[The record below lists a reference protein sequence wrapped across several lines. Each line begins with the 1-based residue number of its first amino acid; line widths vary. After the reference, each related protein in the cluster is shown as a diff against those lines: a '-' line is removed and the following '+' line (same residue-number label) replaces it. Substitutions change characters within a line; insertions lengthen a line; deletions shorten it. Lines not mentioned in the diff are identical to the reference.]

1 MDAPRPYTLIAEL
14 THRCPLRCPYCSN
27 PLDLD
32 AHRAELTTEEW
43 SRVFEDAAKLGVM
56 QLHLTGGEPLAR
68 KDLEALVAKA
78 RALDLYVNLIT
89 SGVPLRRERLEA
101 IARAGLDALQLSVQD
116 IDAARSNAI
125 AGYECF
131 DEKMQVAAWAR
142 ELDLPLT
149 LNVVLHRD
157 NIDRVAEVVA
167 LGERLGAHRVEL
179 ANVQYLGWALPNR
192 AALLPSEAQITRAR
206 EVAAMEKK
214 RVEGKIEL
222 LFVLPDHYATYPRAC
237 MDGWARR
244 FIHMVPDGTVLPCH
258 AAMSL
263 PGLTFE
269 SVRARPLAEI
279 WAGSSGLD
287 AFRGNDWMEEPCKTC
302 SRKEVDFGGCRCQAF
317 ALTGDARAT
326 DPACSL
332 SPRHGLIED
341 ARLVAARP
349 LEAPPTERA
358 ERGKRGEGERRY
370 LYRGGRA

>member
-14 THRCPLRCPYCSN
+14 THRCALRCPYCSN

-43 SRVFEDAAKLGVM
+43 CRTFEDAAALGVM

-68 KDLEALVAKA
+68 KDVEALVGKA

-89 SGVPLRRERLEA
+89 SGVPLKRERLEA
-101 IARAGLDALQLSVQD
+101 IARAGLDAIQLSVQD
-116 IDAARSNAI
+116 VDAARSDRI

-131 DEKMQVAAWAR
+131 AEKMQVAAWAR

-157 NIDRVAEVVA
+157 NIDRVLEIVA

-192 AALLPSEAQITRAR
+192 AALLPSATQIARAR
-206 EVAAMEKK
+206 GLAAAEKK
-214 RVEGKIEL
+214 RLEGKIEL

-263 PGLTFE
+263 PGLAFE

-279 WAGSSGLD
+279 WRDSPGLN
-287 AFRGNDWMEEPCKTC
+287 AFRGDDWMEEPCRGC
-302 SRKEVDFGGCRCQAF
+302 ERKGVDFGGCRCQAF

-332 SPRHGLIED
+332 SPRHGLIEE
-341 ARLVAARP
+341 ARLVASGDGG
-349 LEAPPTERA
+349 EAGPS
-358 ERGKRGEGERRY
+358 RRY
-370 LYRGGRA
+370 LYRGGRS

>member
-32 AHRAELTTEEW
+32 AHRAELTTEDW
-43 SRVFEDAAKLGVM
+43 GRAFEDAEKLGVV

-68 KDLEALVAKA
+68 KDLEALVAKG

-101 IARAGLDALQLSVQD
+101 IAAAGLDALQLSVQD
-116 IDAARSNAI
+116 VTAAESDRV

-131 DEKMQVAAWAR
+131 EDKMRVAAWAR

-157 NIDRVAEVVA
+157 NIDRAAEIVA

-192 AALLPSEAQITRAR
+192 DALLPSQAQIERAR
-206 EVAAMEKK
+206 AVAAEAKQ
-214 RVEGKIEL
+214 RLEGSIEV
-222 LFVLPDHYATYPRAC
+222 LFVVADHYAAYPRAC

-244 FIHMVPDGTVLPCH
+244 F
-258 AAMSL
+258 
-263 PGLTFE
+263 
-269 SVRARPLAEI
+269 
-279 WAGSSGLD
+279 
-287 AFRGNDWMEEPCKTC
+287 
-302 SRKEVDFGGCRCQAF
+302 
-317 ALTGDARAT
+317 
-326 DPACSL
+326 DPYG
-332 SPRHGLIED
+332 P
-341 ARLVAARP
+341 
-349 LEAPPTERA
+349 
-358 ERGKRGEGERRY
+358 
-370 LYRGGRA
+370 

>member
-32 AHRAELTTEEW
+32 AHRAELSTEEW
-43 SRVFEDAAKLGVM
+43 CRAFEDAAKLGVV

-68 KDLEALVAKA
+68 KDLEALVAKG

-101 IARAGLDALQLSVQD
+101 IARAGLDAIQLSVQD
-116 IDAARSNAI
+116 VEAASSDRI
-125 AGYECF
+125 AGFACF
-131 DEKMQVAAWAR
+131 EDKMRVAAWAR

-157 NIDRVAEVVA
+157 NIDRTEEVVA
-167 LGERLGAHRVEL
+167 LGERLGAHRIEL

-192 AALLPSEAQITRAR
+192 VALLPSEGQIARAR
-206 EVAAMEKK
+206 EVAAREKK
-214 RVEGKIEL
+214 RLEGKVEL
-222 LFVLPDHYATYPRAC
+222 LFVVADHYATYPRAC

-263 PGLTFE
+263 PGLSFE

-279 WAGSSGLD
+279 WRESPGLN
-287 AFRGNDWMEEPCKTC
+287 AFRGDGWMREPCKGC
-302 SRKEVDFGGCRCQAF
+302 SRKSVDFGGCRCQAY
-317 ALTGDARAT
+317 ALTGDAAAI

-332 SPRHGLIED
+332 SPRHGLIEE
-341 ARLVAARP
+341 ARVVAG
-349 LEAPPTERA
+349 
-358 ERGKRGEGERRY
+358 RGGGGERSAGPRY
-370 LYRGGRA
+370 LYRGARG

>member
-1 MDAPRPYTLIAEL
+1 MEAPRPYTLIAEL

-32 AHRAELTTEEW
+32 AHRAELSTEEW
-43 SRVFEDAAKLGVM
+43 SRAFEDAAGLGVV

-89 SGVPLRRERLEA
+89 SGVPLRRERFEA
-101 IARAGLDALQLSVQD
+101 IRDAGLDAIQLSVQD
-116 IDAARSNAI
+116 VERTKSDHV

-131 DEKMQVAAWAR
+131 DHKMQVAAWAR

-157 NIDRVAEVVA
+157 NIDRTAEVVA
-167 LGERLGAHRVEL
+167 LGEKLGAHRIEL

-192 AALLPSEAQITRAR
+192 AALLPSEAQIGRAR
-206 EVAAMEKK
+206 EVAGEAKK
-214 RVEGKIEL
+214 RLEGRIEV
-222 LFVLPDHYATYPRAC
+222 LFVVADHYSTYPRAC

-258 AAMSL
+258 AAMSI
-263 PGLTFE
+263 PGLEFE
-269 SVRARPLAEI
+269 GVRDKGLRQI
-279 WAGSSGLD
+279 WQESKGLN
-287 AFRGNDWMEEPCKTC
+287 AFRGDEWMSEPCRGC
-302 SRKEVDFGGCRCQAF
+302 SRKGIDFGGCRCQAF
-317 ALTGDARAT
+317 ALLGDAGAT

-332 SPRHGLIED
+332 SPRHGLIEETRIV
-341 ARLVAARP
+341 AR
-349 LEAPPTERA
+349 
-358 ERGKRGEGERRY
+358 GGEGRRF
-370 LYRGGRA
+370 LYRGGRS

>member
-1 MDAPRPYTLIAEL
+1 MSAPRPYTLIAEL

-43 SRVFEDAAKLGVM
+43 CRAFEDAAKLGVV

-68 KDLEALVAKA
+68 KDLEPLVAKG

-101 IARAGLDALQLSVQD
+101 IAKAGLDAIQLSVQD
-116 IDAARSNAI
+116 IDAARSDRI
-125 AGYECF
+125 AGYACF
-131 DEKMQVAAWAR
+131 EEKMRVAAWAR

-157 NIDRVAEVVA
+157 NIERTAEIVA

-192 AALLPSEAQITRAR
+192 AALLPSEAQIQQAR
-206 EVAAMEKK
+206 QIAAAEKK
-214 RVEGKIEL
+214 RLEGKVEL
-222 LFVLPDHYATYPRAC
+222 LFVVADHYAAYPRAC

-258 AAMSL
+258 AAMSI
-263 PGLTFE
+263 PGLKFE
-269 SVRARPLAEI
+269 SVRGRSLEEI
-279 WAGSSGLD
+279 WRDSAGLNE
-287 AFRGNDWMEEPCKTC
+287 FRGDEWMSEPCKSC
-302 SRKEVDFGGCRCQAF
+302 SRKTVDFGGCRCQAY
-317 ALTGDARAT
+317 ALTGDAAAT

-332 SPRHGLIED
+332 SPRHGIIEE
-341 ARLVAARP
+341 ARLVAGSGGGRATS
-349 LEAPPTERA
+349 APSAT
-358 ERGKRGEGERRY
+358 GTDERRY
-370 LYRGGRA
+370 LYRGGATRG

>member
-1 MDAPRPYTLIAEL
+1 VPPPTPPTPRPYTLIAEL

-32 AHRAELTTEEW
+32 AHRAELSTDEW
-43 SRVFEDAAKLGVM
+43 CRTFEDAVALGVV

-68 KDLEALVAKA
+68 KDLESLVAKG

-89 SGVPLRRERLEA
+89 SGIPLRRERLEGIVA
-101 IARAGLDALQLSVQD
+101 AGLDAIQLSVQD
-116 IDAARSNAI
+116 VERSSSDKI

-131 DEKMQVAAWAR
+131 DDKMRVAAWAR

-157 NIDRVAEVVA
+157 NIDRTADVIA
-167 LGERLGAHRVEL
+167 LGERLGAHRIEL

-192 AALLPSEAQITRAR
+192 AALLPSEAQIARAR
-206 EVAAMEKK
+206 EVAGEAKK
-214 RVEGKIEL
+214 RLEGKIEV
-222 LFVLPDHYATYPRAC
+222 LFVVADHYAAYPRAC

-263 PGLTFE
+263 PGLEFE
-269 SVRARPLAEI
+269 SVRAKPLPEI
-279 WAGSSGLD
+279 WRDSKGLN
-287 AFRGNDWMEEPCKTC
+287 AFRGDDWMSEPCKSC
-302 SRKEVDFGGCRCQAF
+302 SRKTVDFGGCRCQAY
-317 ALTGDARAT
+317 ALTGDASAT

-332 SPRHGLIED
+332 SPRHGIIEKT
-341 ARLVAARP
+341 RIVAN
-349 LEAPPTERA
+349 
-358 ERGKRGEGERRY
+358 GGEERRY
-370 LYRGGRA
+370 LYRGSRA

>member
-1 MDAPRPYTLIAEL
+1 MDAPPPRPYTLIAEL

-32 AHRAELTTEEW
+32 AHRAELATEEW
-43 SRVFEDAAKLGVM
+43 CRVFEDAAALGVM

-68 KDLEALVAKA
+68 KDLEVLVAKA

-89 SGVPLRRERLEA
+89 SGVPLKRERLEA
-101 IARAGLDALQLSVQD
+101 IAKAGLDAIQLSVQD
-116 IDAARSNAI
+116 VDAARSDRI
-125 AGYECF
+125 AGYPCF
-131 DEKMQVAAWAR
+131 DEKMRVAAWAR

-157 NIDRVAEVVA
+157 NIDRTAEIVA

-206 EVAAMEKK
+206 EVAAAEKERLQK
-214 RVEGKIEL
+214 EGARIEL
-222 LFVLPDHYATYPRAC
+222 LFVVADYYAAYPRAC

-263 PGLTFE
+263 PGLAFE
-269 SVRARPLAEI
+269 SVKKRPLAEI
-279 WAGSSGLD
+279 WRDSAGLN
-287 AFRGNDWMEEPCKTC
+287 AFRGDAWMQEPCKGC
-302 SRKEVDFGGCRCQAF
+302 SRKGLDFGGCRCQAY
-317 ALTGDARAT
+317 ALMGDAAAT

-332 SPRHGLIED
+332 SPRHGIVEA
-341 ARLVAARP
+341 ARLVAKGAD
-349 LEAPPTERA
+349 APSADPTPQA
-358 ERGKRGEGERRY
+358 RRY

>member
-43 SRVFEDAAKLGVM
+43 GRAFEDAAALGVV

-68 KDLEALVAKA
+68 KDLELLVAKG

-89 SGVPLRRERLEA
+89 SGVPLKCERLEA
-101 IARAGLDALQLSVQD
+101 LTRAGLDALQLSVQD
-116 IDAARSNAI
+116 VDAASSDRV

-131 DEKMQVAAWAR
+131 EDKMRVAAWAR

-157 NIDRVAEVVA
+157 NIDRTAEVVA
-167 LGERLGAHRVEL
+167 LGERLGAHRIEL

-192 AALLPSEAQITRAR
+192 AALLPSEGQIAAAR
-206 EVAAMEKK
+206 EVAGAAKK
-214 RVEGKIEL
+214 RLEGKIEV
-222 LFVLPDHYATYPRAC
+222 LFVVADHYATYPRAC

-258 AAMSL
+258 AAMSI
-263 PGLTFE
+263 PGLAFE

-279 WAGSSGLD
+279 WKKSPGLD
-287 AFRGNDWMEEPCKTC
+287 AFRGDEWMSEPCRSC
-302 SRKEVDFGGCRCQAF
+302 SRKALDFGGCRCQAY
-317 ALTGDARAT
+317 ALTGDAGAT

-332 SPRHGLIED
+332 SPKHGMIEE
-341 ARLVAARP
+341 ARLVAKGGA
-349 LEAPPTERA
+349 
-358 ERGKRGEGERRY
+358 ERRY
-370 LYRGGRA
+370 VYRGTRGT